1 MPDAIAVLNARQPVG
16 HPLAN
21 QRGGHSGVGRGGMQ
35 ADSSSL
41 IDNALVS
48 QVVKGPVVSATDAPV
63 EIVEDTRVGRAV
75 EVVSTS
81 RKRKN
86 LA

>member
-1 MPDAIAVLNARQPVG
+1 
-16 HPLAN
+16 
-21 QRGGHSGVGRGGMQ
+21 MQ